1 MKRVSKAVAA
11 GVSAGVA
18 AAGVYL
24 QARSFQLDAESIGGA
39 VGAFFATGVTVGLTT
54 YFAPANKPA

>member
-1 MKRVSKAVAA
+1 MKRVSKALAA
-11 GVSAGVA
+11 GASAGVA

-24 QARSFQLDAESIGGA
+24 QAKAFQLDAESVGGA
-39 VGAFFATGVTVGLTT
+39 AGAFVAAAVTVGLTT